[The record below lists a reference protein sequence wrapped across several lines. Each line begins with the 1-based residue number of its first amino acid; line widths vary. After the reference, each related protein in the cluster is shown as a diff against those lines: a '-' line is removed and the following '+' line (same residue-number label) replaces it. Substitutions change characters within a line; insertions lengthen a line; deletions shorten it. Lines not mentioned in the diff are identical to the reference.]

1 MRETAAES
9 IANAR
14 TNSPNLD
21 TSPEKLP
28 GVSVLRRPYTFSMR
42 EAEENARIRA
52 PEAREDSGE
61 ECELCEAEFFG
72 LHCKLVCPNCGYRR
86 DCSDP

>member
-14 TNSPNLD
+14 TNPPNLD

-28 GVSVLRRPYTFSMR
+28 SVSVLRRPYTFSMR

-52 PEAREDSGE
+52 PEALEDSGE
-61 ECELCEAEFFG
+61 ECELCGEEFFG